1 MTTGA
6 IVISLPGKP
15 DGVSIDPVHCC
26 YFIERHFFTSP
37 DFYHWDER
45 ARTWEIV
52 RIIDRRKYL

>member
-6 IVISLPGKP
+6 ITIALPGKP
-15 DGVSIDPVHCC
+15 DGVVIDPAHCC
-26 YFIERHFFTSP
+26 CYIERHFFASP

-45 ARTWEIV
+45 AGTWQIV